1 MDTGRI
7 SPRRGEPAR
16 TVVTGPLAPYA
27 QGWRAELA
35 VRGFARHS
43 VLAHA
48 QLMAHLSGWMM
59 SAGHDVGSLTDEVI
73 GDYLDARRAAGY
85 RARAGGRALAP
96 LLGYLRGLGAVPQ
109 PAAVPAAPAEALL
122 AEFCGYLAGERGLA
136 AVTAGRYARFA
147 RVLIAGLGITSEADL
162 AAVTAAD
169 IAAFTV
175 SQASRRNPADMQ
187 GLVTA
192 VRSLLGFLHVT
203 GRVTARLDAAVPA
216 APGRRATSLPR
227 GIAPGQAAAL
237 LASCDRDSAAGRRDY
252 AILTLLIRMGLRAG
266 EVIGLALDDID
277 WRTGELTVRGK
288 ADDHARLPLPAD
300 VGEAIAGYLRYGR
313 ARTADRHLFVTVRA
327 PFTGLARNT
336 SVCGIVRQA
345 CTRAGI
351 EPFGPHRLRHAVACD
366 LLADGASLE
375 EIGQLLRHRSQRST
389 AIYAKAD
396 IEALRALARPCPVP
410 RPGTGAP

>member
-1 MDTGRI
+1 METGPMG
-7 SPRRGEPAR
+7 PRRGEPAR

-27 QGWRAELA
+27 EGWRAELA
-35 VRGFARHS
+35 ARGFARHS

-59 SAGHDVGSLTDEVI
+59 SAGHGAGSLTGEVI

-122 AEFCGYLAGERGLA
+122 AEFCGYLAGERG
-136 AVTAGRYARFA
+136 
-147 RVLIAGLGITSEADL
+147 L

-237 LASCDRDSAAGRRDY
+237 LASCDRDSAAGQRDY
-252 AILTLLIRMGLRAG
+252 AILILLIRMGLRAG
-266 EVIGLALDDID
+266 EITGLALDDID

-288 ADDHARLPLPAD
+288 AGDHARLPLPAD

-345 CTRAGI
+345 CRRAGI
-351 EPFGPHRLRHAVACD
+351 EPFGPHRLRHAAACD

-396 IEALRALARPCPVP
+396 IGALRALARPCPVP